1 MAQSCTFPGHCKKA
15 KKSCVCFSTFPL
27 FVHFLYWIRSQLAY
41 SFLNYTYIILIN
53 LQAVT
58 GGKKTVASGGTFYQL
73 PPDKEN
79 TGLLAGFFFTAIFSR
94 GQATTFVF
102 GS

>member
-1 MAQSCTFPGHCKKA
+1 MYALVLFHI
-15 KKSCVCFSTFPL
+15 
-27 FVHFLYWIRSQLAY
+27 FVHFLDWIRSQLAY
-41 SFLNYTYIILIN
+41 SFLNCTYIILIN

-79 TGLLAGFFFTAIFSR
+79 TGLLAGILTAIFSR

>member
-1 MAQSCTFPGHCKKA
+1 MYALILFHI
-15 KKSCVCFSTFPL
+15 
-27 FVHFLYWIRSQLAY
+27 FVHFLDWIRSQLAY
-41 SFLNYTYIILIN
+41 SFLNCTYLILIN

-73 PPDKEN
+73 PPYKEN
-79 TGLLAGFFFTAIFSR
+79 TGLLVGILTAIFSR
-94 GQATTFVF
+94 GQVTTFVF